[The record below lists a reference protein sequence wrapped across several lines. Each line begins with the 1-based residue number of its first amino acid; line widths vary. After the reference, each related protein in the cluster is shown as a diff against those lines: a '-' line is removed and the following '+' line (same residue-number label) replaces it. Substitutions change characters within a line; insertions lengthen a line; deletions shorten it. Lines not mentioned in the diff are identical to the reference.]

1 MQTRRQ
7 RKESQGVHMMA
18 QDATNQMY
26 NQFGYEHADADKENQ

>member
-26 NQFGYEHADADKENQ
+26 NQFGYEHDDKENQ